1 MDFSLESLD
10 FLNRGHQEMAQPART
25 PVAPSPAAV
34 VNGHSDLAARDR
46 KQDDKHTKNT
56 APQTSDTRETQQVN
70 GHGDSTHNT
79 NPENPPDIYNART
92 IADIKATLSHLHDR
106 EAAVTARLD
115 ALVASQKD
123 FSRELGRL
131 DLLRAQ
137 LGSQVTTTR
146 AISHGM
152 LADAARTADRI
163 SSAVKRLDLQQSRVK
178 ATLDVVEQ
186 VVELKA
192 CVLGVAGSMGASQDW
207 EMAASYMNRASK
219 IPKDV
224 ILGDF
229 AVEIVPTAEVPDP
242 PSVTLENAAES
253 LCGLFL
259 REFERAVKDNDDA
272 KITRFFKLFPLIG
285 RSAVGLDVYGRYV
298 CQGVATRARANLH
311 SGPGGELR
319 KDGFFYANALTK
331 LFEHIAQIV
340 DGHGA
345 LVERHYGQGKMTR
358 VVERLQV
365 EADVQG
371 GIILESWSDDRHID
385 RKLTDIKSYAFT
397 FLVQSF
403 LPAPRGMGTPRA
415 NSPASRDVASQRSS
429 EDEGVDM
436 KEIDGLLNEM
446 AIMLGR
452 WSLYSRFLT
461 DKCMNGDEE
470 EFKLPEFLAQS
481 ALCQKIS
488 DRLIHPFNAM
498 TTFFLRR
505 SVEKAFQLDEG
516 PPELT
521 LNRHQPLR
529 ANPPHITSAVDDVMY
544 IVNKVLQQS
553 LRTSQHDVMAS
564 VTPTLARV
572 LGTDF
577 IGMIQRKMRD
587 ESYPRGAAGGAPSET
602 TIIAFLV
609 LLNNLDVAIEYIQR
623 IVKNHVEPSK
633 PEIGRNRPGDTAAS
647 ESPLANLFP
656 LGDEAQ
662 RVGSMLKSFSS
673 SFESKAQDLVND
685 GTQVLFNNVI
695 KAHIRPILAES
706 FRDIEYQPRDDVV
719 NENDVANGEGLMD
732 EADGNVVRH
741 RFAIAWADLLE
752 PIARILSGRVFERLL
767 GVIVAALARLLEK
780 RIWSYHGRVN
790 ALGATQL
797 ERDVMGIVSVA
808 VDVGRDDGGRKGGGA
823 GGEDGA
829 RQYGGARYRH
839 REAFG
844 RCLQIVMVMG
854 MEEEE
859 WEEVMRGNMEDVV
872 DRLSVEERVRA
883 RGIVVN

>member
-10 FLNRGHQEMAQPART
+10 YLNRDRTSFAQSAST
-25 PVAPSPAAV
+25 PVAPTPTP
-34 VNGHSDLAARDR
+34 NGRKRAPTIAKDK
-46 KQDDKHTKNT
+46 KQDDNKSNGTQNN
-56 APQTSDTRETQQVN
+56 DTRQKQQVN
-70 GHGDSTHNT
+70 GHDDLGPNPDPT
-79 NPENPPDIYNART
+79 NIYNART
-92 IADIKATLSHLHDR
+92 VADIKATLSHLHDR
-106 EAAVTARLD
+106 EASVTARLD

-131 DLLRAQ
+131 DLLRAH
-137 LGSQVTTTR
+137 LGSQASTTR

-152 LADAARTADRI
+152 LADAASTADRI
-163 SSAVKRLDLQQSRVK
+163 SSAVRRLDLEQSRVK
-178 ATLDVVEQ
+178 ATLEVVEQ

-219 IPKDV
+219 IPSEV
-224 ILGDF
+224 VNGAF
-229 AVEIVPTAEVPDP
+229 AAEIVPTTEVPDP

-259 REFERAVKDNDDA
+259 REFDRAVKDNDDA

-298 CQGVATRARANLH
+298 CQGVAGRARTNLH
-311 SGPGGELR
+311 AGAGADQR

-340 DGHGA
+340 DGHGT
-345 LVERHYGQGKMTR
+345 LVERHYGSGKMTR
-358 VVERLQV
+358 VVERLQL

-371 GIILESWSDDRHID
+371 GIILETWSDERHVD

-403 LPAPRGMGTPRA
+403 LPAARNMGTPRS
-415 NSPASRDVASQRSS
+415 NSPARRDAASQRSS

-446 AIMLGR
+446 ALMLGR
-452 WSLYSRFLT
+452 WSLYSRFLA
-461 DKCMNGDEE
+461 DKCTHEDEE
-470 EFKLPEFLAQS
+470 EFKLPDFVIQS
-481 ALCQKIS
+481 ALSQKVN
-488 DRLIHPFNAM
+488 DRLITPFNAM

-529 ANPPHITSAVDDVMY
+529 ANPPHITSAVDDIMY
-544 IVNKVLQQS
+544 IVKKVLQQS
-553 LRTSQHDVMAS
+553 LRTAQYAVMAS
-564 VTPTLARV
+564 VMPTLSRV
-572 LGTDF
+572 LGADF

-587 ESYPRGAAGGAPSET
+587 ESYPRAVAGGTPPEA

-609 LLNNLDVAIEYIQR
+609 LINNLDVAVDYIQR
-623 IVKNHVEPSK
+623 IVKSHVEPPK
-633 PEIGRNRPGDTAAS
+633 PEFGSTADATAD

-662 RVGSMLKSFSS
+662 KVSGMLQHFST
-673 SFESKAQDLVND
+673 SFESKAQDLVGD
-685 GTQVLFNNVI
+685 GIQVVFNNIV
-695 KAHIRPILAES
+695 KGRLRPILADS
-706 FRDIEYQPRDDVV
+706 FRDVEYQPRDPGANEHGGVV
-719 NENDVANGEGLMD
+719 DDAMLEEDEMD
-732 EADGNVVRH
+732 GGGGGGAVRR
-741 RFAIAWADLLE
+741 RFALAWADLLE
-752 PIARILSGRVFERLL
+752 PIGRILSGRAFERLL
-767 GVIVAALARLLEK
+767 GATVGALARLLEK

-790 ALGATQL
+790 ALGATRL
-797 ERDVMGIVSVA
+797 ERDVTGIVGAA
-808 VDVGRDDGGRKGGGA
+808 VDAGGSAGVGAGRKGGE
-823 GGEDGA
+823 EDGGRA
-829 RQYGGARYRH
+829 YGGARYRH
-839 REAFG
+839 REAFA

-859 WEEVMRGNMEDVV
+859 WEEVVSGGMEELA
-872 DRLSVEERVRA
+872 DRLSVEERARA
-883 RGIVVN
+883 RGIVVY